1 MLAEH
6 TNDLHDVRAAPGGKL
21 MIEQHPLLKGCERIA
36 VQDVG
41 VVHGPSF
48 PVDE

>member
-6 TNDLHDVRAAPGGKL
+6 TGDLYDIRAAPGGKR
-21 MIEQHPLLKGCERIA
+21 MIEQHPLLKRGERIA
-36 VQDVG
+36 VLDVG